1 MPRKAPHSAAT
12 AGKKGA
18 GEGDY
23 ASAARYQRDA
33 KRFAKSGKVAP
44 AAREAKRAI
53 EGDEADDLAA
63 AEVIGRSRAK
73 GDDA

>member
-1 MPRKAPHSAAT
+1 MPRKAAHSAST
-12 AGKKGA
+12 SGKK

-23 ASAARYQRDA
+23 AAAARYQREA
-33 KRFAKSGKVAP
+33 KRFAQSGKVDK
-44 AAREAKRAI
+44 AAQEAKRAL

-63 AEVIGRSRAK
+63 AEVRGRSRSK

>member
-1 MPRKAPHSAAT
+1 MPRKAPHSAST
-12 AGKKGA
+12 SGKK

-33 KRFAKSGKVAP
+33 KRFAQSGKVEK
-44 AAREAKRAI
+44 AAQEAKRAL

-63 AEVIGRSRAK
+63 AEVRGRSRSK